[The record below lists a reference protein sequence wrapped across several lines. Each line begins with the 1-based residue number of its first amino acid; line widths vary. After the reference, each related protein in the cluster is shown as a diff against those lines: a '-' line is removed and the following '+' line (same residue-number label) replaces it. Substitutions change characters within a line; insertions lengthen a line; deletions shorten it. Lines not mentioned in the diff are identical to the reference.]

1 MLDWP
6 AARLRFRG
14 LAARF
19 DPAAKAH
26 LLACGPQPVLVG
38 CSGGADSVALLLAV
52 VALLEESGTPV
63 VAACFDHGQ
72 RPEATAEAAHVRAL
86 SAAIGVDFHRGES
99 GLEPGLGEAE
109 LRAAR
114 YAWLGSLYHELR
126 AGALCLG
133 HHGDDVL
140 ETQLMAVLGG
150 SGPAGLASPQ
160 PVKRFADGQVRVRPF
175 VNLSRADLRQVL
187 LEAAVPWCEDAS
199 NEDPH
204 HVRNWMRAEWIP
216 AAQAHLR
223 RNLVGGARRTRQL
236 MEEAAEALDVAVG
249 RLGLDLSRA
258 EELEGAVL
266 WGQPAAVCRR
276 ALLAW
281 WMRHHADRALG
292 AEATDPLV
300 AALAR
305 GHVETT
311 VTIGRDAWLVL
322 SAEGALRFRTGV
334 PTRRRVWPAFC
345 AWSAI
350 SGPLFLP
357 DGALLH
363 AERFSWK
370 EGEAPY
376 RDTDPRTHAWIA
388 PHEGRFVV
396 RLWEPGDRYQPLG
409 APGRR
414 KLQDLFTDRS
424 IAVEARHCLP
434 VITDPGGDIIW
445 VPGLPPAQQRAL
457 TPACNSALRL
467 TYHSPCPLF

>member
-6 AARLRFRG
+6 AARPVFKR
-14 LAARF
+14 LASAF
-19 DPAAKAH
+19 DPATLAH
-26 LLACGPQPVLVG
+26 LQSCGSRPVLVA
-38 CSGGADSVALLLAV
+38 CSGGADSVALLLGV

-63 VAACFDHGQ
+63 VAACFNHGQ
-72 RPEATAEAAHVRAL
+72 RPEAAAEAAHVGNLAAAL
-86 SAAIGVDFHRGES
+86 GIPYRS
-99 GLEPGLGEAE
+99 GEAGLAPGQAE
-109 LRAAR
+109 AALREAR
-114 YAWLGSLYHELR
+114 YAWLGAVYREIG

-150 SGPAGLASPQ
+150 SGPAGLASPL

-175 VNLSRADLRQVL
+175 VNLSRADLLAALV
-187 LEAAVPWCEDAS
+187 EAGVGWCEDAS

-204 HVRNWMRAEWIP
+204 HVRNWMRKEWIP
-216 AAQAHLR
+216 LARDRLQ
-223 RNLVGGARRTRQL
+223 RNLVAGARRTRQL

-249 RLGLDLSRA
+249 RLGLDLSRP

-292 AEATDPLV
+292 AEAADPLV
-300 AALAR
+300 AALA
-305 GHVETT
+305 GHMEAT

-322 SAEGALRFRTGV
+322 NAEGALRFRAGV
-334 PTRRRVWPAFC
+334 PTRRRGWPAFGT
-345 AWSAI
+345 WSAI

-357 DGALLH
+357 DGAVLY
-363 AERFSWK
+363 AERFSWE

-376 RDTDPRTHAWIA
+376 RETDPRTHAWIA
-388 PHEGRFVV
+388 PHAGRFAV
-396 RLWEPGDRYQPLG
+396 RLWEPGDRYRPLG

-434 VITDPGGDIIW
+434 VITDPEGDIIW

-457 TPACNSALRL
+457 TPGCKSALRL
-467 TYHSPCPLF
+467 TYHRPCSRF